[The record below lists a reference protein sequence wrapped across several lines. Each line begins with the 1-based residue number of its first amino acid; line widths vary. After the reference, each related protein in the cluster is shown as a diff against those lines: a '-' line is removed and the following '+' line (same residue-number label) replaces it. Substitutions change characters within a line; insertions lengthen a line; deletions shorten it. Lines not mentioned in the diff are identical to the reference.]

1 MITCK
6 LTDMPPKVRSF
17 VRENDVDDYTVVIN
31 ARLSRE
37 TQLRVLRH
45 EVQHLEHDDI
55 SSKEAVDRIETY
67 AHKITEE

>member
-6 LTDMPPKVRSF
+6 VADMPPKVRSF

-31 ARLSRE
+31 ARLSHE
-37 TQLRVLRH
+37 TQLRVLKH

-55 SSKEAVDRIETY
+55 DQEETADRLEIY
-67 AHKITEE
+67 AHKVAE

>member
-6 LTDMPPKVRSF
+6 VTDMPPKVRSF

-45 EVQHLEHDDI
+45 EVHHLEHDDI
-55 SSKEAVDRIETY
+55 DKEETADRLEMY
-67 AHKITEE
+67 AHKVAE

>member
-1 MITCK
+1 MIICK
-6 LTDMPPKVRSF
+6 IADMPLKVRSF

-45 EVQHLEHDDI
+45 EVHHLEHDDI
-55 SSKEAVDRIETY
+55 DQEETADRLEMY
-67 AHKITEE
+67 AHKVAE